1 MKIIESGRVME
12 GIPYPVAVWD
22 AKHDFWD
29 DSIVELSGVFA
40 NSEEEAIDLAKD
52 YILEFVYELDDEE
65 EREREI
71 KYYSDDGNYTI
82 DSDRHAL
89 HLFVFETYTDK
100 GGTGTLA
107 LYTDDREAVRAA
119 KDAWEAL
126 CEHDKNEY
134 RRDVVGTFRV
144 YAVSIPY
151 ADIIGEGEDAY
162 IEKPYT
168 EYEEFEE
175 WNVLKYEEWYARKED

>member
-1 MKIIESGRVME
+1 MKIIENGQPIE

-52 YILEFVYELDDEE
+52 YILEFVYALDDEE